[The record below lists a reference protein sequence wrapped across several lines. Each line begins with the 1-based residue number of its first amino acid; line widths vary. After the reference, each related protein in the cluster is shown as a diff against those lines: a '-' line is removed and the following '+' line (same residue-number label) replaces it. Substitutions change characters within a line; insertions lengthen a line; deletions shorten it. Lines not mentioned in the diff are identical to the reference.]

1 MRDYALLP
9 QPVKDLLRQ
18 SVGKNVVG
26 ENWWR
31 VRFAA
36 ERFDAERAEHAEVA
50 ALARGLERVPSA
62 SVAVITP
69 TYRRADRLVTAVTSA
84 LNQTVR
90 DVVVVV
96 VDDGGGELAGLP
108 DDPRLVVLRLSRNHG
123 SPGLARNVALKLSRS
138 PYVAFLDDDNTW
150 RPDHLERA
158 LAVLESGAGMVYTAL
173 RRLREDGSELD
184 VLSRPFDRAAHRDG
198 EWVDINAVVLRR
210 FAGIRF
216 DPWARPRWVHPRED
230 WEFVHR
236 VSAKLRVRH
245 VPVATVD
252 YSVHSG
258 SYFTDWDATAIGVST

>member
-1 MRDYALLP
+1 LKDYALLP
-9 QPVKDLLRQ
+9 RPVKDLLRQ

-31 VRFAA
+31 LRFAA
-36 ERFDAERAEHAEVA
+36 ERFEADRAEHTE
-50 ALARGLERVPSA
+50 ALALAAQLGQAASA
-62 SVAVITP
+62 RVAVVMP
-69 TYRRADRLVTAVTSA
+69 TYRRPERLANAVKSA

-90 DVVVVV
+90 DTVVLV
-96 VDDGGGELAGLP
+96 VDDGGGQVDGLP
-108 DDPRLVVLRLSRNHG
+108 EDPRLVVLKLSRNYG
-123 SPGLARNVALKLSRS
+123 SPGLARNVAIRLSRS
-138 PYVAFLDDDNTW
+138 PYLAFLDDDNTW
-150 RPDHLERA
+150 RPDHLERS
-158 LAVLESGAGMVYTAL
+158 LAALESGAGMVYTAL
-173 RRLREDGSELD
+173 RRLREDGTELD
-184 VLSRPFDRAAHRDG
+184 VLSRPFSRAQHRDG

-210 FAGIRF
+210 FAGVRF

>member
-1 MRDYALLP
+1 
-9 QPVKDLLRQ
+9 
-18 SVGKNVVG
+18 
-26 ENWWR
+26 

-62 SVAVITP
+62 RVAVITP
-69 TYRRADRLVTAVTSA
+69 TYRRADRLLTAVTSA

-90 DVVVVV
+90 DIVVVV
-96 VDDGGGELAGLP
+96 VDDGGGELDGLP

-158 LAVLESGAGMVYTAL
+158 LAALDAGAGMVYTAL

-258 SYFTDWDATAIGVST
+258 SYFTDWDATAIGVAT